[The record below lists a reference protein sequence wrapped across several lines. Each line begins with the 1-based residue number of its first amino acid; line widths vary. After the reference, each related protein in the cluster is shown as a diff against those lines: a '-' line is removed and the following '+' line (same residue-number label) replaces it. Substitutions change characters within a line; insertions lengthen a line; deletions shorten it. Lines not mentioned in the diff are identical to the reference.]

1 MEKNRYPGP
10 KQEYEVLVRTITYN
24 QAKYIQDTLN
34 GVAMQKTN
42 FPFVE
47 VVIDDCSTDG
57 EQEIIKSWLNE
68 NCDMT
73 NAEFIDIPTSEVI
86 IVRHK
91 TNLNCTYAIYLLKRN
106 LWKEPEEKRKH
117 FVPWEN
123 KCKYIALC
131 EGDDCWTNHNKL
143 QKQVDFLDKN
153 QNYSMC
159 FHRSDIKKEVDIDCA
174 LRVDLIKDR
183 DYDATELV
191 DHWIVPTASMV
202 MRKECYSYPI
212 KNRENLINGDLP
224 LVLSCCAMGKV
235 RAFSDCMSIY
245 RIQAGGI
252 TYDKSRKKEY
262 NMGFP
267 KHYQCLHENFPFV
280 DKNVINRLIA
290 YHLFEIGKDESIVI
304 RKLRYFAQSFVSSPS
319 YATRRFLNILK
330 RIFTKH

>member
-1 MEKNRYPGP
+1 METPLVSIACITFN
-10 KQEYEVLVRTITYN
+10 QVEYIRQCLDGFV
-24 QAKYIQDTLN
+24 
-34 GVAMQKTN
+34 MQKTN
-42 FPFVE
+42 FPIE
-47 VVIDDCSTDG
+47 IIIHDDASTDG
-57 EQEIIKSWLNE
+57 TADIIKEYVEKYPNFHWKPILQ
-68 NCDMT
+68 
-73 NAEFIDIPTSEVI
+73 
-86 IVRHK
+86 K
-91 TNLNCTYAIYLLKRN
+91 TNKFKEGKGILVPYVYPKCTG
-106 LWKEPEEKRKH
+106 
-117 FVPWEN
+117 
-123 KCKYIALC
+123 KYIALC
-131 EGDDCWTNHNKL
+131 EGDDYWTDPNKL
-143 QKQVDFLDKN
+143 QKQVDFLESN
-153 QNYSMC
+153 PCYSMC
-159 FHRSDIKKEVDIDCA
+159 FHKSAILKEVDTDCA
-174 LRVDLIKDR
+174 LRVDLITDR
-183 DYDATELV
+183 DYNGTELV
-191 DHWIVPTASMV
+191 DHWIVPTASIV
-202 MRKECYSYPI
+202 MRRECRGYPI